1 MSKKQSQSFFDK
13 GERPN
18 DETAKDSK
26 TTKKRKQFK
35 IKYREFYFNYEF
47 IATHICGNQLS
58 NKVKWLHS
66 VPNWIYGGDK

>member
-1 MSKKQSQSFFDK
+1 MIRGRDPMMRQQKTL
-13 GERPN
+13 RPP
-18 DETAKDSK
+18 T
-26 TTKKRKQFK
+26 KRKQFK
-35 IKYREFYFNYEF
+35 IKYQEFYFNYEF